1 MYKTGNFGGAE
12 KPTKTVYMFHHSPVS
27 KHAQQKK
34 TVTSKLGWKMNKIL
48 VSFPSTSSSSRKAA
62 LSKYLICIIIIK
74 ISKMVSPRHE
84 MALASKAF

>member
-34 TVTSKLGWKMNKIL
+34 TVTSKLG
-48 VSFPSTSSSSRKAA
+48 
-62 LSKYLICIIIIK
+62 
-74 ISKMVSPRHE
+74 
-84 MALASKAF
+84 